1 MSGTSLS
8 LKDGAYFFLIF
19 PLNASATKKFSCK
32 MLLQPV
38 SYILVD
44 GSAQAGKDGVQDF
57 GAYVYQ
63 GTRGSLS
70 FSVKPSVYGN
80 AKLVKKEPNTGK
92 LIQGAQYGLF
102 AAEALTSGYR
112 TMYSKDQKVSTG
124 TTNAGGEILFSKLVP
139 GKYYVKETKAAAGYK
154 LNTAIKNV
162 TVTGGKTTT
171 VSVTDIMDISGTVS
185 IRKKDGNTGDP
196 LAGAEFTLYQ
206 WSKKAKPT

>member
-1 MSGTSLS
+1 
-8 LKDGAYFFLIF
+8 
-19 PLNASATKKFSCK
+19 

-92 LIQGAQYGLF
+92 TDPGAQYGLF

-124 TTNAGGEILFSKLVP
+124 TTNAGGEILFQNWFP
-139 GKYYVKETKAAAGYK
+139 E
-154 LNTAIKNV
+154 N
-162 TVTGGKTTT
+162 
-171 VSVTDIMDISGTVS
+171 IM
-185 IRKKDGNTGDP
+185 
-196 LAGAEFTLYQ
+196 
-206 WSKKAKPT
+206 

>member
-1 MSGTSLS
+1 MAMQSWSEGT
-8 LKDGAYFFLIF
+8 
-19 PLNASATKKFSCK
+19 
-32 MLLQPV
+32 QH
-38 SYILVD
+38 
-44 GSAQAGKDGVQDF
+44 GKTD
-57 GAYVYQ
+57 
-63 GTRGSLS
+63 
-70 FSVKPSVYGN
+70 P
-80 AKLVKKEPNTGK
+80 
-92 LIQGAQYGLF
+92 GAQYGLF

-154 LNTAIKNV
+154 LNTVIKNL

-171 VSVTDIMDISGTVS
+171 VNVTDIMDISGTVS

-206 WSKKAKPT
+206 WSKKAKAM

>member
-1 MSGTSLS
+1 
-8 LKDGAYFFLIF
+8 
-19 PLNASATKKFSCK
+19 

-92 LIQGAQYGLF
+92 LI
-102 AAEALTSGYR
+102 LTVHSPVSGGQSFCCKQSVLR
-112 TMYSKDQKVSTG
+112 SLDQFSRVGFRENTM
-124 TTNAGGEILFSKLVP
+124 
-139 GKYYVKETKAAAGYK
+139 
-154 LNTAIKNV
+154 
-162 TVTGGKTTT
+162 
-171 VSVTDIMDISGTVS
+171 
-185 IRKKDGNTGDP
+185 
-196 LAGAEFTLYQ
+196 
-206 WSKKAKPT
+206 

>member
-1 MSGTSLS
+1 MMSGTSLS

-92 LIQGAQYGLF
+92 LIQGA
-102 AAEALTSGYR
+102 AVR
-112 TMYSKDQKVSTG
+112 TVCSRSSDLR
-124 TTNAGGEILFSKLVP
+124 IP
-139 GKYYVKETKAAAGYK
+139 DYV
-154 LNTAIKNV
+154 
-162 TVTGGKTTT
+162 
-171 VSVTDIMDISGTVS
+171 
-185 IRKKDGNTGDP
+185 
-196 LAGAEFTLYQ
+196 Q
-206 WSKKAKPT
+206 